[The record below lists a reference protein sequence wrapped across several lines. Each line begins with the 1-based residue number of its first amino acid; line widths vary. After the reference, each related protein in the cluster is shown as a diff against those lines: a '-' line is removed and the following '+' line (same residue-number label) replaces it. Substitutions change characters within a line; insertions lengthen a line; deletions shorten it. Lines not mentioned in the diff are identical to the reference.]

1 MNELK
6 EGGNE
11 GKQGFSVG
19 CKLAVLIICV
29 LVPAALAIYYLQGK
43 SEQLTG
49 CFLVYCLVTTHT
61 SLPPLNFENQKRNK
75 GEGDFS
81 PIACPYRL

>member
-43 SEQLTG
+43 SD
-49 CFLVYCLVTTHT
+49 Y
-61 SLPPLNFENQKRNK
+61 
-75 GEGDFS
+75 
-81 PIACPYRL
+81 